1 MYFAILFFCS
11 TRHAQSPVVDRVSAA
26 LAAKATLE
34 TSKNALK
41 FAQQSRHS
49 RHAVGGNSGNG
60 REEGNNSGDREG
72 LNNSSSTGVLPL
84 NLPNTMLNSHSS
96 SSIHL
101 ENRNA
106 RRPPSGNKNSDAD
119 DWDYATAI
127 YNTTVDN
134 TQNTHGS
141 SSLYGSSGS
150 TSNTNN
156 NETSGGSGAGNS
168 VEDTIRRTQMML
180 SKRGVGAP
188 PAGNLKL

>member
-1 MYFAILFFCS
+1 M
-11 TRHAQSPVVDRVSAA
+11 DRVSAA

-49 RHAVGGNSGNG
+49 RHAVGNHGGGSNG
-60 REEGNNSGDREG
+60 REDNYNSGDQEG
-72 LNNSSSTGVLPL
+72 LRNSSSTGVLPL
-84 NLPNTMLNSHSS
+84 NLPNTMLNSHSAANIS
-96 SSIHL
+96 AH
-101 ENRNA
+101 A
-106 RRPPSGNKNSDAD
+106 RRPPSGNKNSDSD

-156 NETSGGSGAGNS
+156 DTSNSGTGNS

-188 PAGNLKL
+188 PAGNL

>member
-1 MYFAILFFCS
+1 M
-11 TRHAQSPVVDRVSAA
+11 DRVSAA

-49 RHAVGGNSGNG
+49 RHAVGGTSGNG
-60 REEGNNSGDREG
+60 REDGYNSGDREG
-72 LNNSSSTGVLPL
+72 LSNSSSTGVLPL
-84 NLPNTMLNSHSS
+84 NLPNTMSHSS
-96 SSIHL
+96 SNIHP

-150 TSNTNN
+150 TSISNTNN

-188 PAGNLKL
+188 PAGNLKC